1 MVSLEI
7 VVFLLGFSQVK
18 QISYSWNFVC
28 SFLLDLANHLF
39 QESLHY
45 CRERSRSGCLQ
56 AFFFPVLLSHLIQ
69 CSAKEYKTDI
79 TVLTAFL
86 FCNFLC
92 GWSLFSVNMYLF
104 YTRWE
109 THLKVKILVN
119 VESRELTFAK
129 LQIIYTYLSYRYYI
143 QDAFAL
149 MKSLCI

>member
-1 MVSLEI
+1 
-7 VVFLLGFSQVK
+7 
-18 QISYSWNFVC
+18 
-28 SFLLDLANHLF
+28 
-39 QESLHY
+39 
-45 CRERSRSGCLQ
+45 
-56 AFFFPVLLSHLIQ
+56 
-69 CSAKEYKTDI
+69 
-79 TVLTAFL
+79 
-86 FCNFLC
+86 
-92 GWSLFSVNMYLF
+92 MYLF